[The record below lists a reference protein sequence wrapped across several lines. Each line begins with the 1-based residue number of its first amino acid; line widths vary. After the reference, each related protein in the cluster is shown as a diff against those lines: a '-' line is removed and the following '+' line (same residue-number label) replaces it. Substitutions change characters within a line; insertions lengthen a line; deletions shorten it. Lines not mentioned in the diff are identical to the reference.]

1 MTGGWFVAGT
11 DTEVGKT
18 HVAQALL
25 QALGRRGLAVVGMK
39 PIASGCIRT
48 PAGLRS
54 DDAER
59 LAAASTVPADYAD
72 VNPYAFEPSIA
83 PHIAAARV
91 GVDLQLETL
100 ERHFRRLTA
109 RADWIVVEGA
119 GGWDVPLDRTRTLS
133 AIAHIFALPV
143 ILVVGVRLGCIN
155 HALLTARAIR
165 ADGLRFAGW
174 VANRIDAGFDSAD
187 ETIADLD
194 ARLNAPRL
202 ADVPHGADVRRWSEC
217 ADAMAATLLRDRFS

>member
-1 MTGGWFVAGT
+1 MTRGGWFVAGT

-25 QALGRRGLAVVGMK
+25 QALGRRGLAATGMK
-39 PIASGCIRT
+39 PIASGCALT

-59 LAAASTVPADYAD
+59 LAAASTVPADYID
-72 VNPYAFEPSIA
+72 INPYAFEPPIA

-91 GVDLQLETL
+91 GVELQLETL
-100 ERHFRRLTA
+100 ERHYRRLA
-109 RADWIVVEGA
+109 VRADWIVVEGA
-119 GGWDVPLDRTRTLS
+119 GGWDVPFDNGRTLS
-133 AIAHIFALPV
+133 AVARAFELPV

-155 HALLTARAIR
+155 HALLTQRAIY

-174 VANRIDAGFDSAD
+174 VANRIDAAFDSAE
-187 ETIADLD
+187 ETVADLD
-194 ARLNAPRL
+194 ARLHAPRL
-202 ADVPHGADVRRWSEC
+202 ADVPYGARDAQWREC
-217 ADAMAATLLRDRFS
+217 GDALLTNLFR